1 MEVAENLYNEILET
15 ANTCVGVA
23 DIGKAIGLKVKINS
37 IIQVLVESETTTDIL
52 RIVGKFMRLEVTLT
66 IFLGQQLRNELRRL
80 IGEENVEDYPDR

>member
-23 DIGKAIGLKVKINS
+23 DMGKAIGLKVKINS

-52 RIVGKFMRLEVTLT
+52 RIVGKFM
-66 IFLGQQLRNELRRL
+66 G
-80 IGEENVEDYPDR
+80 

>member
-15 ANTCVGVA
+15 ANTCVGIA
-23 DIGKAIGLKVKINS
+23 DISKAIGLKVKINS
-37 IIQVLVESETTTDIL
+37 IVQVLVESETTTEIL

-80 IGEENVEDYPDR
+80 TGEENVEDYPDR

>member
-1 MEVAENLYNEILET
+1 MEVAENLYNEILEA
-15 ANTCVGVA
+15 ANTCVGIA

-37 IIQVLVESETTTDIL
+37 IIQVLVESETTTETL

-80 IGEENVEDYPDR
+80 VGEENVEDYPDR

>member
-37 IIQVLVESETTTDIL
+37 IIQVLVESETTTEIL

>member
-23 DIGKAIGLKVKINS
+23 DMGKAIGLKVKINS

>member
-15 ANTCVGVA
+15 AKTCVGVA
-23 DIGKAIGLKVKINS
+23 DMGKAIGLKVKINS

>member
-23 DIGKAIGLKVKINS
+23 DMGKAIGLKVKINS

-80 IGEENVEDYPDR
+80 VGEENVEDYPDR

>member
-15 ANTCVGVA
+15 ANTCIGVA
-23 DIGKAIGLKVKINS
+23 DISKAIGLKVKINS
-37 IIQVLVESETTTDIL
+37 IIQVLVESETTTEIL